1 MSSRHHPFTQFDHSL
16 DEVQK
21 LDKSK
26 IKAKSY
32 DLVMNGFE
40 LGSGSARIFDAK
52 TQEYVFDLIGLDKN
66 AEKSKFGF
74 FLKALNMEFR
84 LTVVLD

>member
-1 MSSRHHPFTQFDHSL
+1 MFEYDEETNTWAAAHHPFTQFDHSL

-40 LGSGSARIFDAK
+40 LYFRFCKNFWCKNTRICFWSNW
-52 TQEYVFDLIGLDKN
+52 I
-66 AEKSKFGF
+66 
-74 FLKALNMEFR
+74 R
-84 LTVVLD
+84 